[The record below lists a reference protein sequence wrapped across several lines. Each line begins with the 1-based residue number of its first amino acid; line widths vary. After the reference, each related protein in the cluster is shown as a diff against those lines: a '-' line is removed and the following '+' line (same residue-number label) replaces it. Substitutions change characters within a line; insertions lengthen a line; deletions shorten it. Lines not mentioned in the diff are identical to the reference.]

1 MSTFVSPDQPRPL
14 WKDLLHPAVIV
25 GALGYFVDIYD
36 LTLFMTIRKDS
47 LTSLGLGHLI
57 SGAAWYQDLLSWQM
71 AGMLIGGIL
80 FGILGDRMGRLTTL
94 FGSILLYSVA
104 NIANGFVN
112 SFEAYA
118 AWRFIAG
125 LGLAGELGGC
135 IALVSE
141 TLSKERRGYG
151 TALVATV
158 GVFGAVVAGFM
169 ADHVADIGRVVGGFF
184 GSPIEGWR
192 MSYFIGGGLGLM
204 LLALRVGVRES
215 GMYNQARD
223 HADEGSVAR
232 GNFFALFS
240 NRDRF
245 LRYLRCILIGLP
257 TWFMIGILVQR
268 ASTVFAPANG
278 ITGEP
283 IKDNWSVA
291 AFYLGLTFGDLA
303 SGVGSQLLRSRKK
316 VVLGFLLFSLICVGF
331 YLFGSNGWSS
341 DAYYR
346 LIFLMG
352 FGMGYWALFV
362 TIAAEQFGTNLRAT
376 VATTVPNFA
385 RGSVVPLTFLFTY
398 LAMPLAQARV
408 SPPIAGAILGVICF
422 GAAFLALW
430 KMEETYGKD
439 LDYQEKQ

>member
-1 MSTFVSPDQPRPL
+1 MNHPDYSAHPRTL
-14 WKDLLHPAVIV
+14 LQDLLQPAVIV

-36 LTLFMTIRKDS
+36 LTLFMTIRKES
-47 LTSLGLGHLI
+47 LMGLGLGHLI

-71 AGMLIGGIL
+71 MGMLIGGIL

-104 NIANGFVN
+104 NIANGFVH

-118 AWRFIAG
+118 TWRFIAG

-158 GVFGAVVAGFM
+158 GVFGAVVAGYM
-169 ADHVADIGRVVGGFF
+169 AEHVGDIGRVVGGLF
-184 GSPIEGWR
+184 GTTIEGWR
-192 MSYFIGGGLGLM
+192 MSYFIGGSLGLM

-215 GMYNQARD
+215 GMFQQARD
-223 HADEGSVAR
+223 NLSESSVTR

-240 NRDRF
+240 SRDRF

-257 TWFMIGILVQR
+257 TWYMIGILVQR

-278 ITGEP
+278 IQGEP

-303 SGVGSQLLRSRKK
+303 SGVSSQLLQSRKK
-316 VVLGFLLFSLICVGF
+316 VVCAFLVFSLVCVGF
-331 YLFGSNGWSS
+331 YLFGSDGWSS
-341 DAYYR
+341 TNYYR

-352 FGMGYWALFV
+352 FSMGYWALFV
-362 TIAAEQFGTNLRAT
+362 TIAAEQFGTNMRAT

-385 RGSVVPLTFLFTY
+385 RGSLVPLTAFFTF
-398 LAMPLAQARV
+398 LAMPLNAARFTP
-408 SPPIAGAILGVICF
+408 SIAGAILGVLCF
-422 GAAFLALW
+422 GAAFIALAT
-430 KMEETYGKD
+430 MEETFGKN
-439 LDYQEKQ
+439 LDYQEKK

>member
-1 MSTFVSPDQPRPL
+1 
-14 WKDLLHPAVIV
+14 
-25 GALGYFVDIYD
+25 
-36 LTLFMTIRKDS
+36 
-47 LTSLGLGHLI
+47 
-57 SGAAWYQDLLSWQM
+57 
-71 AGMLIGGIL
+71 
-80 FGILGDRMGRLTTL
+80 
-94 FGSILLYSVA
+94 
-104 NIANGFVN
+104 
-112 SFEAYA
+112 
-118 AWRFIAG
+118 
-125 LGLAGELGGC
+125 
-135 IALVSE
+135 
-141 TLSKERRGYG
+141 
-151 TALVATV
+151 
-158 GVFGAVVAGFM
+158 
-169 ADHVADIGRVVGGFF
+169 
-184 GSPIEGWR
+184 
-192 MSYFIGGGLGLM
+192 
-204 LLALRVGVRES
+204 
-215 GMYNQARD
+215 MYHQARD
-223 HADEGSVAR
+223 HAAEGSVSR

-268 ASTVFAPANG
+268 ASTVFAPASH

-316 VVLGFLLFSLICVGF
+316 VVLGFLLFSLACVGV
-331 YLFGSNGWSS
+331 YLFGADGWSS

-385 RGSVVPLTFLFTY
+385 RGSLVPLTFLFTY

-408 SPPIAGAILGVICF
+408 SPPIAGAILAVVCF
-422 GAAFLALW
+422 GAAFLALAT
-430 KMEETYGKD
+430 MEETFGKD
-439 LDYQEKQ
+439 LDYQEKK

>member
-1 MSTFVSPDQPRPL
+1 
-14 WKDLLHPAVIV
+14 
-25 GALGYFVDIYD
+25 
-36 LTLFMTIRKDS
+36 
-47 LTSLGLGHLI
+47 
-57 SGAAWYQDLLSWQM
+57 
-71 AGMLIGGIL
+71 
-80 FGILGDRMGRLTTL
+80 MGRLTTL
-94 FGSILLYSVA
+94 FGSILLYSIA
-104 NIANGFVN
+104 NIANGLVH

-184 GSPIEGWR
+184 GASVEGWR

-215 GMYNQARD
+215 GMYHQARD
-223 HADEGSVAR
+223 HAAEGSVAR

-268 ASTVFAPANG
+268 ASTVFAPANH

-316 VVLGFLLFSLICVGF
+316 VVLGFLLFSLACVGV
-331 YLFGSNGWSS
+331 YLFGSDGWSS

-385 RGSVVPLTFLFTY
+385 RGSLVPLTFVFTY

-408 SPPIAGAILGVICF
+408 TPPIAGAILGVICF
-422 GAAFLALW
+422 GAAFIALAT
-430 KMEETYGKD
+430 MEETFGKD
-439 LDYQEKQ
+439 LDYQEKK

>member
-1 MSTFVSPDQPRPL
+1 MREPDFSAAPRPL
-14 WKDLLHPAVIV
+14 WRDLVQPAVIV

-36 LTLFMTIRKDS
+36 LTLFMTIRNDS

-71 AGMLIGGIL
+71 MGMLLGGIL

-104 NIANGFVN
+104 NIANGMVH

-118 AWRFIAG
+118 TWRFIAG

-151 TALVATV
+151 TALVATI
-158 GVFGAVVAGFM
+158 GVFGAVVAGYM
-169 ADHVADIGRVVGGFF
+169 AEHVGEIGKVVGGFL
-184 GSPIEGWR
+184 GAPVEGWR

-215 GMYNQARD
+215 GMYHQAKE
-223 HADEGSVAR
+223 HAEVGSVAR

-240 NRDRF
+240 SGERF
-245 LRYLRCILIGLP
+245 LRYARCILIGLP
-257 TWFMIGILVQR
+257 TWYMIGILVQR
-268 ASTVFAPANG
+268 ASTVFAPASG
-278 ITGEP
+278 VVGEP
-283 IKDNWSVA
+283 IMDNWSVA

-303 SGVGSQLLRSRKK
+303 SGVCSQLLRSRKK
-316 VVLGFLLFSLICVGF
+316 VVLGFLLFSLACVGV
-331 YLFGSNGWSS
+331 YLFGTTGWTSTS
-341 DAYYR
+341 YYR

-385 RGSVVPLTFLFTY
+385 RGSLVPLTFLFTF
-398 LAMPLAQARV
+398 LAMPLASARV
-408 SPPIAGAILGVICF
+408 SPSIAGAIMGVICF
-422 GAAFLALW
+422 GAAFIALAT
-430 KMEETYGKD
+430 MEETFGKD

>member
-1 MSTFVSPDQPRPL
+1 
-14 WKDLLHPAVIV
+14 
-25 GALGYFVDIYD
+25 
-36 LTLFMTIRKDS
+36 
-47 LTSLGLGHLI
+47 
-57 SGAAWYQDLLSWQM
+57 M
-71 AGMLIGGIL
+71 AGMLLGGIL

-104 NIANGFVN
+104 NIANGLVH

-158 GVFGAVVAGFM
+158 GVFGAVVAGYM
-169 ADHVADIGRVVGGFF
+169 ADHVGDIGRVVGGLF
-184 GSPIEGWR
+184 GAPVEGWR

-215 GMYNQARD
+215 GMYHQARD
-223 HADEGSVAR
+223 HAAEGSVAR

-316 VVLGFLLFSLICVGF
+316 VVLGFLLFSLACVGF

-385 RGSVVPLTFLFTY
+385 RGSLVPLTFLFTY

-422 GAAFLALW
+422 GAAFIALAT
-430 KMEETYGKD
+430 MEETFGKD
-439 LDYQEKQ
+439 LDYQEKK

>member
-1 MSTFVSPDQPRPL
+1 MREPDFSAAPRPL
-14 WKDLLHPAVIV
+14 WRDLVQPAVIV

-36 LTLFMTIRKDS
+36 LTLFMTIRMDS

-71 AGMLIGGIL
+71 MGMLLGGIL

-104 NIANGFVN
+104 NIANGMVH

-118 AWRFIAG
+118 TWRFIAG

-151 TALVATV
+151 TALVATI
-158 GVFGAVVAGFM
+158 GVFGAVVAGYM
-169 ADHVADIGRVVGGFF
+169 AEHVGEIGKVVGGFL
-184 GSPIEGWR
+184 GAPVEGWR

-215 GMYNQARD
+215 GMYHQAKE
-223 HADEGSVAR
+223 HAEVGSVAR

-240 NRDRF
+240 SGERF
-245 LRYLRCILIGLP
+245 LRYARCILIGLP
-257 TWFMIGILVQR
+257 TWYMIGILVQR
-268 ASTVFAPANG
+268 ASTVFAPASG
-278 ITGEP
+278 VVGEP

-303 SGVGSQLLRSRKK
+303 SGVCSQLLRSRKK
-316 VVLGFLLFSLICVGF
+316 VVLGFLLFSLACVGV
-331 YLFGSNGWSS
+331 YLFGTTGWTSTS
-341 DAYYR
+341 YYR

-385 RGSVVPLTFLFTY
+385 RGSLVPLTFLFTF
-398 LAMPLAQARV
+398 LAMPLASARV
-408 SPPIAGAILGVICF
+408 SPSIAGAIMGVICF
-422 GAAFLALW
+422 GAAFIALAT
-430 KMEETYGKD
+430 MEETFGKD

>member
-1 MSTFVSPDQPRPL
+1 
-14 WKDLLHPAVIV
+14 
-25 GALGYFVDIYD
+25 
-36 LTLFMTIRKDS
+36 MTIRKDS

-104 NIANGFVN
+104 NIANGLVH

-118 AWRFIAG
+118 TWRFIAG

-169 ADHVADIGRVVGGFF
+169 ADHVGDIGRVVGGFF
-184 GSPIEGWR
+184 GAPVEGWR

-215 GMYNQARD
+215 GMYHQARD

-316 VVLGFLLFSLICVGF
+316 VVLGFLLFSLACVGF

-385 RGSVVPLTFLFTY
+385 RGSLVPLTFLFTY
-398 LAMPLAQARV
+398 LAMPLTQARV
-408 SPPIAGAILGVICF
+408 SPPVAGAILGVICF
-422 GAAFLALW
+422 GAAFIALAT
-430 KMEETYGKD
+430 MEETFGKD
-439 LDYQEKQ
+439 LDYQEKK

>member
-1 MSTFVSPDQPRPL
+1 MREPDFSAAPRPL
-14 WKDLLHPAVIV
+14 WRDLVQPAVIV

-36 LTLFMTIRKDS
+36 LTLFMTIRNDS

-71 AGMLIGGIL
+71 MGMLLGGIL

-104 NIANGFVN
+104 NIANGMVH

-118 AWRFIAG
+118 TWRFIAG

-151 TALVATV
+151 TALVATI
-158 GVFGAVVAGFM
+158 GVFGAVVAGYM
-169 ADHVADIGRVVGGFF
+169 AEHVGEIGKVVGGFL
-184 GSPIEGWR
+184 GAPVEGWR

-215 GMYNQARD
+215 GMYHQAKE
-223 HADEGSVAR
+223 HAEVGSVAR

-240 NRDRF
+240 SGERF
-245 LRYLRCILIGLP
+245 LRYARCILIGLP
-257 TWFMIGILVQR
+257 TWYMIGILVQR
-268 ASTVFAPANG
+268 APTVFAPASG
-278 ITGEP
+278 VVGEP
-283 IKDNWSVA
+283 IMDNWSVA

-303 SGVGSQLLRSRKK
+303 SGVCSQLLRSRKK
-316 VVLGFLLFSLICVGF
+316 VVLGFLLFSLACVGV
-331 YLFGSNGWSS
+331 YLFGTTGWTSTS
-341 DAYYR
+341 YYR

-385 RGSVVPLTFLFTY
+385 RGSLVPLTFLFTF
-398 LAMPLAQARV
+398 LAMPLASARV
-408 SPPIAGAILGVICF
+408 SPSIAGAIMGVICF
-422 GAAFLALW
+422 GAAFIALAT
-430 KMEETYGKD
+430 MEETFGKD

>member
-1 MSTFVSPDQPRPL
+1 MNHPDYSAHPRTL
-14 WKDLLHPAVIV
+14 WQDLLQPAVIV

-36 LTLFMTIRKDS
+36 LTLFMTIRKES
-47 LTSLGLGHLI
+47 LMGLGLGHLI

-71 AGMLIGGIL
+71 MGMLIGGIL

-104 NIANGFVN
+104 NIANGFVH

-118 AWRFIAG
+118 TWRFIAG

-158 GVFGAVVAGFM
+158 GVFGAVVAGYM
-169 ADHVADIGRVVGGFF
+169 AEHVGDIGRVVGGLF
-184 GSPIEGWR
+184 GTTIEGWR
-192 MSYFIGGGLGLM
+192 MSYFIGGSLGLM

-215 GMYNQARD
+215 GMFQQARD
-223 HADEGSVAR
+223 NLSESSVTR

-240 NRDRF
+240 SRDRF

-257 TWFMIGILVQR
+257 TWYMIGILVQR

-278 ITGEP
+278 IQGEP

-303 SGVGSQLLRSRKK
+303 SGVSSQLLQSRKK
-316 VVLGFLLFSLICVGF
+316 VVCVFLVFSLVCVGF
-331 YLFGSNGWSS
+331 YLFGSDGWSS
-341 DAYYR
+341 TNYYR

-385 RGSVVPLTFLFTY
+385 RGSLVPLTAFFTF
-398 LAMPLAQARV
+398 LAMPLNAARFTP
-408 SPPIAGAILGVICF
+408 SIAGAILGVLCF
-422 GAAFLALW
+422 GAAFIALAT
-430 KMEETYGKD
+430 MEETFGKN
-439 LDYQEKQ
+439 LDYQEKK

>member
-1 MSTFVSPDQPRPL
+1 
-14 WKDLLHPAVIV
+14 
-25 GALGYFVDIYD
+25 
-36 LTLFMTIRKDS
+36 
-47 LTSLGLGHLI
+47 
-57 SGAAWYQDLLSWQM
+57 
-71 AGMLIGGIL
+71 
-80 FGILGDRMGRLTTL
+80 MGRLTTL

-104 NIANGFVN
+104 NIANGLVH

-158 GVFGAVVAGFM
+158 GVFGAVVAGYM

-184 GSPIEGWR
+184 GAPVEGWR

-215 GMYNQARD
+215 GMYHQARD
-223 HADEGSVAR
+223 HAEEGSVTR

-240 NRDRF
+240 NRERF

-316 VVLGFLLFSLICVGF
+316 VVLGFLLFSLACVGI

-385 RGSVVPLTFLFTY
+385 RGSLVPLTFLFTY

-422 GAAFLALW
+422 GAAFIALAT
-430 KMEETYGKD
+430 MEETFGKD
-439 LDYQEKQ
+439 LDYQEKK

>member
-1 MSTFVSPDQPRPL
+1 MREPDFSVQPRPL
-14 WKDLLHPAVIV
+14 WKDLLQPAVIV

-71 AGMLIGGIL
+71 AGMLLGGIL

-104 NIANGFVN
+104 NIANGLVH

-169 ADHVADIGRVVGGFF
+169 ADHVGDIGRFVGGLF
-184 GSPIEGWR
+184 GAPVEGWR

-215 GMYNQARD
+215 GMYHQARD
-223 HADEGSVAR
+223 HAAEGSVAR

-316 VVLGFLLFSLICVGF
+316 VVLGFLLFSLACVGF

-385 RGSVVPLTFLFTY
+385 RGSLVPLTFLFTY

-408 SPPIAGAILGVICF
+408 SPPVAGAILGVICF
-422 GAAFLALW
+422 GAAFIALAT
-430 KMEETYGKD
+430 MEETFGKD
-439 LDYQEKQ
+439 LDYQEKK

>member
-1 MSTFVSPDQPRPL
+1 MREPDFSAAPRPL
-14 WKDLLHPAVIV
+14 WRDLVQPAVIV

-36 LTLFMTIRKDS
+36 LTLFMTIRNDS

-71 AGMLIGGIL
+71 MGMLLGGIL

-104 NIANGFVN
+104 NIANGMVH

-118 AWRFIAG
+118 TWRFIAG

-151 TALVATV
+151 TALVATI
-158 GVFGAVVAGFM
+158 GVFGAVVAGYM
-169 ADHVADIGRVVGGFF
+169 AEHVGEIGKVVGGFL
-184 GSPIEGWR
+184 GAPVEGWR

-215 GMYNQARD
+215 GMYHQAKE
-223 HADEGSVAR
+223 HAEVGSVAR

-240 NRDRF
+240 SGERF
-245 LRYLRCILIGLP
+245 LRYARCILIGLP
-257 TWFMIGILVQR
+257 TWYMIGILVQR
-268 ASTVFAPANG
+268 ASTVFAPASG
-278 ITGEP
+278 VVGEP

-291 AFYLGLTFGDLA
+291 AFYLGLTVGDLA
-303 SGVGSQLLRSRKK
+303 SGVCSQLLRSRKK
-316 VVLGFLLFSLICVGF
+316 VVLGFLLFSLACVGV
-331 YLFGSNGWSS
+331 YLFGTTGWTSTS
-341 DAYYR
+341 YYR

-385 RGSVVPLTFLFTY
+385 RGSLVPLTFLFTF
-398 LAMPLAQARV
+398 LAMPLASARV
-408 SPPIAGAILGVICF
+408 SPSIAGAIMGVICF
-422 GAAFLALW
+422 GAAFIALAT
-430 KMEETYGKD
+430 MEETFGKD